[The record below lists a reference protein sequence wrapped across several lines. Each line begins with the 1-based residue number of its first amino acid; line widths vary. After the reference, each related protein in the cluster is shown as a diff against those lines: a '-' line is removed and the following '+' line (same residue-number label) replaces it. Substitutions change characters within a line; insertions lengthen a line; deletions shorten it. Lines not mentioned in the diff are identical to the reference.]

1 MPKIR
6 RKNDKAAFSR
16 RNFLKLAGAATAAI
30 GSSFLA
36 PKYALGQDMLRIAK
50 WAHFLPE
57 FDTGFE
63 AMAQEWGQR
72 HSVHVTVDEIPVE
85 NVYALAQSEAA
96 GREGHDIFIF
106 PWPPA
111 EFQRHAIDHGEIYA
125 AVASQYGGMPQ
136 IAHASTL
143 NANNKKYFAFADYWI
158 PCPFLYR
165 ADVWAGA
172 GMLNGP
178 LTYGSL
184 RSGGE
189 RLKDK
194 PSASCGLSF
203 SQTLEGNI
211 TANTLL
217 YAFGGPLI
225 NRKGVIEITA
235 PTIGALN
242 FAKLLCEQTGI
253 PDQISWGSAGNV
265 QAMLSGKTSC
275 TMNAISLLR
284 LAEKQDP
291 ELAKKIRVEP
301 PLLGS
306 YGVTAFPHI
315 TNCSTVWT
323 FAKNPNAAKQFLTDL
338 VGMSK
343 EGYERSLGCNF
354 PAYPKTLP
362 DLVVRLRRDP
372 VAVPQ
377 DKYMALK
384 DALHWTPNLG
394 APWVATPTWMEMF
407 NTFVIPRMFA
417 RVIQGEAS
425 PMDAAKAA
433 EAEIK
438 QIAGKWKDV

>member
-1 MPKIR
+1 
-6 RKNDKAAFSR
+6 
-16 RNFLKLAGAATAAI
+16 
-30 GSSFLA
+30 
-36 PKYALGQDMLRIAK
+36 MLRIAK

-57 FDTGFE
+57 FDTWFE

-96 GREGHDIFIF
+96 AREGHDIFIF

-143 NANNKKYFAFADYWI
+143 NVNSKKYFAFTDFWI
-158 PCPFLYR
+158 PFPFLYR
-165 ADVWAGA
+165 TDDWAAAD
-172 GMLNGP
+172 MFNGP

-184 RSGGE
+184 RSGGQ
-189 RLKDK
+189 RFKDK
-194 PSASCGLSF
+194 PSALCGLAF
-203 SQTLEGNI
+203 SRTLEGNI
-211 TANTLL
+211 TANTFL
-217 YAFGGPLI
+217 YAFGGPII
-225 NRKGVIEITA
+225 NRKGLIEITT
-235 PTIGALN
+235 PTIGAMN
-242 FAKLLCEQTGI
+242 FAKVLCEETGTPNQT
-253 PDQISWGSAGNV
+253 SWGPAGNV

-323 FAKNPNAAKQFLTDL
+323 FAKNPNTAKQFLTDL